1 VSTVESG
8 AEQADYLTLDQQV
21 CFALSVASRSVISL
35 YRPLLEPLGLTHPQ
49 YLVMVALWEQEP
61 LSVTELSRLL
71 QLDPPSVSPVVKR
84 LHAAGLVERH
94 RDSQDE
100 RAVRLTLTP
109 RGRALKERASTI
121 PLAMAER
128 LGMSVPELESIRTT
142 LAHLISRAHGSS
154 V

>member
-1 VSTVESG
+1 
-8 AEQADYLTLDQQV
+8 
-21 CFALSVASRSVISL
+21 
-35 YRPLLEPLGLTHPQ
+35 
-49 YLVMVALWEQEP
+49 MVALWEQEP

-100 RAVRLTLTP
+100 RAVRLTLTS